1 MKNATKATV
10 SVMGA
15 IVALAGLEHGVGEI
29 LQGNVKP
36 DGMVIMSWQDPA
48 FAVLGGE
55 PAMTIVPSLLASGVL
70 SILVSV
76 LFLMWATL
84 FIQRKHGGLVLIL
97 LSVIL
102 LLVGG
107 GFGPPILGIILGTTG
122 TKVNSTWAQ
131 WSTRRPGRS
140 RRILAGAWGWFLA
153 ASVVAWLIVFPGLIL
168 IDQLVGLSNPEMIAT
183 TLPLLAL
190 GSLLLAILSAFARD
204 SLAGTQTLVGAH
216 HLAVP

>member
-10 SVMGA
+10 TAMSA

-48 FAVLGGE
+48 FAVLAGE

-70 SILVSV
+70 SILLSL

-84 FIQRKHGGLVLIL
+84 FIQRKHGGPVLIL

-107 GFGPPILGIILGTTG
+107 GFAPPILGIILGATG

-131 WSTRRPGRS
+131 WSTRRPGWS
-140 RRILAGAWGWFLA
+140 RRFLAGAWGWLLA
-153 ASVVAWLIVFPGLIL
+153 ASVVAFLLVFPGLIL
-168 IDQLVGLSNPEMIAT
+168 IDHFVGLSNPEGIAT
-183 TLPLLAL
+183 ILPLLAL
-190 GSLLLAILSAFARD
+190 GSLMLAILSGFARD
-204 SLAGTQTLVGAH
+204 SLSRTETLTRA
-216 HLAVP
+216 LDSRAV